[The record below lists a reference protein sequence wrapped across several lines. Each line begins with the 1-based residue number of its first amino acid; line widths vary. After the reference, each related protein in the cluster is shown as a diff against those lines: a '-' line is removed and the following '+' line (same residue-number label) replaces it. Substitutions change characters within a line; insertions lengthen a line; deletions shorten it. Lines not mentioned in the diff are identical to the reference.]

1 MDLKDCFRKGLIKKT
16 VPEDGLIR
24 SLIAM
29 AASKEIAVRSAPI
42 TAETISAFVSLAYD
56 ALREVLEALCV
67 SRGHKV
73 LSHICIGQLLRD
85 LLPNFDYD
93 TFDRIRWIRN
103 SINYYGKSVELEQ
116 GKEIIEQIFALKRNM
131 MQEHLSGYTD
141 TAKNSDRAA

>member
-29 AASKEIAVRSAPI
+29 AASKELAVRSAPI

-56 ALREVLEALCV
+56 ALREVLEALCI

-85 LLPNFDYD
+85 LLPNFDYE
-93 TFDRIRWIRN
+93 TFDRVRWIRN

-116 GKEIIEQIFALKRNM
+116 GKKIIEQIFTLKKSTV
-131 MQEHLSGYTD
+131 QEHLSTYAD
-141 TAKNSDRAA
+141 AAKDSNRPT